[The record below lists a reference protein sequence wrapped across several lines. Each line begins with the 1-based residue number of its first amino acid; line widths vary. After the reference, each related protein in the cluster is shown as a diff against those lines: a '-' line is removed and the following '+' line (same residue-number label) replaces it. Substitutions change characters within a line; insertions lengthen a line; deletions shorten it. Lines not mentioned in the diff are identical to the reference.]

1 MEIRLD
7 VRGTQITSGGIQ
19 IDFLFPGNVP
29 RGHGRLDSDFDFT
42 VEPIAQ
48 EYPGDIRGNR
58 FDARIPPQVSG
69 LAVALWELTLS
80 NDAKR
85 AR

>member
-1 MEIRLD
+1 M
-7 VRGTQITSGGIQ
+7 
-19 IDFLFPGNVP
+19 
-29 RGHGRLDSDFDFT
+29 DSDFDFT

-69 LAVALWELTLS
+69 PAVLWELTLS